1 MWTLYQHHK
10 GMHYLALGKGHH
22 SESMEPQIMYLAL
35 YDNTRGGLWV
45 RPANM
50 FHDNGG
56 PRGSKRFTPLA
67 RVRALALNETDS
79 VLPFGFDAWGAG
91 RSLADFVSSYA
102 TNKNHLR
109 GQRYALETLDGIQ
122 ISTVNTLRFTPTITG
137 LAWLAT
143 HPEHRKQGHAT
154 LLMHAVMALLK
165 HEQPEMS
172 FVLHSE
178 IGIRYY
184 ERFGFEKAGVE
195 NQHFE
200 KSVAMIASS
209 GPEESEFESILRE
222 FF

>member
-10 GMHYLALGKGHH
+10 GMHYLALGKSLH
-22 SESMEPQIMYLAL
+22 SETFEPHTVYLAL
-35 YDNTRGGLWV
+35 YDNPRNDLWI
-45 RPANM
+45 RPNSM
-50 FHDNGG
+50 FEDNGG

-67 RVRALALNETDS
+67 RVRALALNEAES

-91 RSLADFVSSYA
+91 RSLDEFVGSYA

-109 GQRYALETLDGIQ
+109 GQRYVLENLDGAALA
-122 ISTVNTLRFTPTITG
+122 TLNTLRFAPGLTG

-154 LLMHAVMALLK
+154 LLMFAVMALLRS
-165 HEQPEMS
+165 EQRDMC
-172 FVLHSE
+172 FALHSE

-184 ERFGFEKAGVE
+184 ERFGFEKAPVDH
-195 NQHFE
+195 QHFE
-200 KSVAMIASS
+200 KSVAMVAAT
-209 GPEESEFESILRE
+209 GQVPPGLESVLKE

>member
-10 GMHYLALGKGHH
+10 GMHYLALGKGLH
-22 SESMEPQIMYLAL
+22 SESLESQTIYLAL
-35 YDNTRGGLWV
+35 YDNSRGGLWV
-45 RPANM
+45 RPTNM
-50 FHDNGG
+50 FQDSGG

-67 RVRALALNETDS
+67 RVRRLALNENDS
-79 VLPFGFDAWGAG
+79 ILPFGFDAWGAG
-91 RSLADFVSSYA
+91 RSLEEFVSSYA
-102 TNKNHLR
+102 ANKNHLR
-109 GQRYALETLDGIQ
+109 GQRYVLESLDGLKL
-122 ISTVNTLRFTPTITG
+122 STVNTLRFAPTTTG

-165 HEQPEMS
+165 HEQPDMN

-178 IGIRYY
+178 IGVRYY
-184 ERFGFEKAGVE
+184 ERFGFEKAAAE

-209 GPEESEFESILRE
+209 DSDEAEFEHILRE